1 MTTTTLGS
9 TLASA
14 RRRETRTGL
23 LDTVRARLA
32 ERRAMREF
40 ESALYGASPS
50 LRSDLL
56 AAKLHSGL

>member
-1 MTTTTLGS
+1 MTTTTLG
-9 TLASA
+9 TV

-23 LDTVRARLA
+23 LDGLKARLA